1 MNAQHPCLAAAAAL
15 VLLSLPAVALAA
27 GPDAGAKEDTRT
39 VVVVGERG
47 ETLSVDLEGSEL
59 TIVTRDGDAS
69 TVRIVDLAQVG
80 LLVQDGLQ
88 ETLAALR
95 DLQLDVHMGR
105 HNRLNVSHGDRTF
118 EVDVD
123 AVMAEVG
130 AALEAGL
137 GGLEGFSLDTA
148 DWTSTRDRDREMQD
162 LRARLDELKDE
173 VRRLRRELDARE
185 P

>member
-1 MNAQHPCLAAAAAL
+1 
-15 VLLSLPAVALAA
+15 
-27 GPDAGAKEDTRT
+27 
-39 VVVVGERG
+39 
-47 ETLSVDLEGSEL
+47 
-59 TIVTRDGDAS
+59 
-69 TVRIVDLAQVG
+69 
-80 LLVQDGLQ
+80 
-88 ETLAALR
+88 
-95 DLQLDVHMGR
+95 MGR
-105 HNRLNVSHGDRTF
+105 DNRLNVSHGDRTF

-137 GGLEGFSLDTA
+137 GGLEGFSLDTG